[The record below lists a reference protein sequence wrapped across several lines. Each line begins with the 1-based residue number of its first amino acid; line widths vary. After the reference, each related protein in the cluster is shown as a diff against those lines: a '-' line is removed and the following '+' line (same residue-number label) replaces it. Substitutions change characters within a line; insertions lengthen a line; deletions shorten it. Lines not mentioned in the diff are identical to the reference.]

1 MAESPYEVESF
12 LVDLAHRAKP
22 AAQADLDELKAFA
35 KQRDGL
41 DDFSP
46 WDAPYYAEK
55 LKEKKLGLS
64 DEELRPYF
72 AFDKV
77 VRGRFEVVHK
87 LYGITIEQ
95 VDNIERWH
103 RAEEHTSEVQSPMRS
118 SEGVV
123 S

>member
-41 DDFSP
+41 DDFSQ

-55 LKEKKLGLS
+55 LKEKKLCLY

-77 VRGRFEVVHK
+77 VSGLARKSVVEGKSVSVRVDLGGRRIIK
-87 LYGITIEQ
+87 KK
-95 VDNIERWH
+95 N
-103 RAEEHTSEVQSPMRS
+103 
-118 SEGVV
+118 
-123 S
+123 

>member
-77 VRGRFEVVHK
+77 VRGVFEVVHK

-95 VDNIERWH
+95 VDRS
-103 RAEEHTSEVQSPMRS
+103 EEHTSELQSLMRIS
-118 SEGVV
+118 YAV

>member
-1 MAESPYEVESF
+1 MAQFLGYANCAGLSLATKMAESPYGVESF

-22 AAQADLDELKAFA
+22 AAQAELYERKAFP
-35 KQRDGL
+35 KQRVGL

-77 VRGRFEVVHK
+77 VRGMFEVVQDRK
-87 LYGITIEQ
+87 STRL
-95 VDNIERWH
+95 N
-103 RAEEHTSEVQSPMRS
+103 S
-118 SEGVV
+118 SH
-123 S
+123 